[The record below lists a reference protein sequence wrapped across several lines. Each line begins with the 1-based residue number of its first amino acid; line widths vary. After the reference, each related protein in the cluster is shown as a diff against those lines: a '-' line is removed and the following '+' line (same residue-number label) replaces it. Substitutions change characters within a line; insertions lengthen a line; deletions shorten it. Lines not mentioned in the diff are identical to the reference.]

1 MVPARRNWAKP
12 TLLSVAYGRS
22 IMCNH
27 DGRCSL
33 SRRTVLGAGATMAV
47 GAIAGCTGLTGG
59 GEPPAPL
66 AIEPDWSCDDCG
78 MVISQHP
85 GPNGQVFF
93 RSNSP
98 DGHDNPARF
107 DALKSCLFPYLRTKE
122 REGWTAAAVY
132 ATDYSSVDYELMEG
146 DSPTI
151 SSHTAAE
158 SFGDATAMWFV
169 VESDLRGAMGKDF
182 IPFSVEADA
191 EALADEWNGRV
202 VGYDDIGPALLG
214 N

>member
-1 MVPARRNWAKP
+1 
-12 TLLSVAYGRS
+12 
-22 IMCNH
+22 MCDH
-27 DGRCSL
+27 DGGRRSL
-33 SRRTVLGAGATMAV
+33 SRRQVLGTGAAVAV
-47 GAIAGCTGLTGG
+47 GAVAGCTSLTGG
-59 GEPPAPL
+59 GEPSAPL
-66 AIEPDWSCDDCG
+66 AVASDWSCDDCG

-93 RSNSP
+93 RSNRP
-98 DGHDNPARF
+98 EGHDNPARF
-107 DALKSCLFPYLRTKE
+107 DALKSCLFPYLRAKE
-122 REGWTAAAVY
+122 REGWTAEAVY
-132 ATDYSSVDYELMEG
+132 ATDYSSVDYEIKEDG

-158 SFGDATAMWFV
+158 SFADATAMWFV

-182 IPFSVEADA
+182 VPFSVEADA

-202 VGYDDIGPALLG
+202 VAYDDIGPALLG